1 LSPLDVNGRLG
12 AVWKFIIGRVAALK
26 SASSLPRRETD
37 KQAQGTLDNGQALLR
52 GRSPLLDGSQI
63 GRAVLAGSGT
73 PSQDNTRMPMDVSVL
88 SLDRANTVYS
98 IALFALIFGA
108 MISMI
113 AVAALIWAIDVRN
126 RFTNAQLATVTAQS
140 DQAKLDA
147 ARASQRMAELLLQTQ
162 KARVEQEK
170 LRLEREQMRSLS
182 AWRQVSH
189 DQHDKIV
196 NALRGH
202 SLTVNLLIAGDD
214 PEAAQFGEDIART
227 LRDAGA
233 SVSTAAG
240 MFPVPIRGLGMT
252 LTKSD
257 AGTALYMALHGAGFE
272 IKDLPEREP
281 PMIVVGRKP
290 AAF

>member
-1 LSPLDVNGRLG
+1 MALER
-12 AVWKFIIGRVAALK
+12 IIGWAAALK
-26 SASSLPRRETD
+26 SALPSLPRHEADER
-37 KQAQGTLDNGQALLR
+37 AQGTQDI
-52 GRSPLLDGSQI
+52 GRTLVRAGSPLLDDSQI

-73 PSQDNTRMPMDVSVL
+73 PSRDYAGMPMETSVWAL
-88 SLDRANTVYS
+88 SLDRANTIYN
-98 IALFALIFGA
+98 IALVALIFGA
-108 MISMI
+108 VISI
-113 AVAALIWAIDVRN
+113 VAVAALIWAVDIRN
-126 RFTNAQLATVTAQS
+126 RFTNAQLATVTAQN

-170 LRLEREQMRSLS
+170 LKLEREQMRSLS
-182 AWRQVSH
+182 AWRQVSRE
-189 DQHDKIV
+189 QHDKIV

-202 SLTVNLLIAGDD
+202 SLTVNLLIAGND

-233 SVSTAAG
+233 SVSTATG
-240 MFPVPIRGLGMT
+240 MFPIPMRGLGMT

-257 AGTALYMALHGAGFE
+257 TGTALYMALRGAGFE

-281 PMIVVGRKP
+281 AMIVVGSKP